1 MLVFKIASILL
12 IILAGIVGGLIPTRK
27 SFSQGGTKKLTLG
40 NAFAGGVFLGAG
52 FLHMLPDGIDNFTA
66 MNTGIDYPLALLVA
80 ALGFM
85 LILFI
90 DKFFSEDKAQKAMAD
105 SNRFPAVL
113 FTILAIHSIIA
124 GMSLGLESDLLS
136 GIVVLVAIV
145 SHKGS
150 ASFALGVNMVN
161 ADLGKALIRKTVL
174 IFSMMT
180 PIGVV
185 LGSIIS
191 FSENNESS
199 IVFEAI
205 FDSIA
210 AGTFLY
216 IATLEIID
224 ELFEKSELKTT
235 KFTLIF
241 AGFALMATI
250 AIWT

>member
-1 MLVFKIASILL
+1 MLTFKIISILL
-12 IILAGIVGGLIPTRK
+12 IIIAGVVGGLIPTRK
-27 SFSQGGTKKLTLG
+27 AFAQQGSNKLILG

-85 LILFI
+85 LILVI
-90 DKFFSEDKAQKAMAD
+90 DKYFSEDRAQKALAE
-105 SNRFPAVL
+105 SGRFPAVL

-124 GMSLGLESDLLS
+124 GMSLGLEQGLLS
-136 GIVVLVAIV
+136 GIVILVAIV

-150 ASFALGVNMVN
+150 AAFALGVNMVQN
-161 ADLGKALIRKTVL
+161 KLATGSIKKT
-174 IFSMMT
+174 IAFFSLMT
-180 PIGVV
+180 PFGVILGTLIG
-185 LGSIIS
+185 
-191 FSENNESS
+191 FSESAESS

-210 AGTFLY
+210 AGTFIY
-216 IATLEIID
+216 IATLEIIS
-224 ELFEKSELKTT
+224 ELFEERKLKTS
-235 KFTLIF
+235 KIGLILF
-241 AGFALMATI
+241 GFAVMATI

>member
-1 MLVFKIASILL
+1 MLVFKVASILL

-90 DKFFSEDKAQKAMAD
+90 DKFFSEDKAQKALSE

-136 GIVVLVAIV
+136 GVVVLVAIV

-150 ASFALGVNMVN
+150 AAFALGVNMVN

-224 ELFEKSELKTT
+224 ELFEKSEFKVS
-235 KFTLIF
+235 KFALIF
-241 AGFALMATI
+241 FGFALMATI